1 MKLDFFRLNSFKIN
15 SVSNDVNNSS
25 RVSFKAK
32 PDVVSFS
39 PVAKEKIA
47 LIKDLVSIGYTQ
59 EEAKSLITNSFN
71 TKEFQN
77 LVNGEYYEADGEYY
91 PAHNIAIDRNLSSI
105 EALLY
110 MDNDMDSYYMQH
122 NDFGTP
128 LEYENSNV
136 ESENYDIGSCDFL
149 PIELAKT
156 MKKGFDIALSGMILK
171 GKLDEKTAAEIQKY
185 YDVSGDSYSNKAN
198 IKGAECVAEII
209 AQNLDTIKTLTSDEQ
224 NPDGSLKNGLNRSL
238 TDEEA
243 VLLAIHYPEHDNV
256 DELNN
261 YIAQNKAFNYSLHDM
276 DLNNTWKKSLS
287 DFAKKVEHPN
297 VVKLPKQKR
306 KFENLQ
312 DKLDY
317 LIFYSST
324 KDKEFYEDM
333 KALDSKKYF
342 ERLPVSTLKFDA
354 TMAFSYNREQRQAN
368 IQVLNSISEE
378 LLEKM
383 APSKEGR
390 KGKFSHISDLL
401 KTKNLAEK
409 VADLETYKVQNPQM
423 FSSLSAEAI
432 MDYLTS
438 STFYSDSK
446 ATFDYFNEVLRTG
459 EMPEEEKSTTEVIDF
474 IPKK

>member
-1 MKLDFFRLNSFKIN
+1 MKLDFSRFNNFKIN
-15 SVSNDVNNSS
+15 NVSNNDNASS
-25 RVSFKAK
+25 KLSFKAK

-59 EEAKSLITNSFN
+59 EDAKSLIANSYNTN
-71 TKEFQN
+71 EFQN
-77 LVNGEYYEADGEYY
+77 LVNGEYFELDGEYY
-91 PAHNIAIDRNLSSI
+91 PAHNINIDRNLSAI
-105 EALLY
+105 EALVY

-122 NDFGTP
+122 NDFGIP
-128 LEYENSNV
+128 LGYENSNV
-136 ESENYDIGSCDFL
+136 DSENYDIGTCEFL
-149 PIELAKT
+149 PVELAKT

-171 GKLDEKTAAEIQKY
+171 GKMDEKTAAEIQKY
-185 YDVSGDSYSNKAN
+185 YDVSGDSYAYKAN
-198 IKGAECVAEII
+198 IKGAECVAEMI
-209 AQNLDTIKTLTSDEQ
+209 AQNLETIKSLTSDEQ
-224 NPDGSLKNGLNRSL
+224 NDDGSLKNGLNRSL

-243 VLLAIHYPEHDNV
+243 VLLVVHYPQHNNV

-261 YIAQNKAFNYSLHDM
+261 YIAQKDAFNYSLHDM
-276 DLNNTWKKSLS
+276 DLNNTWNKSLS
-287 DFAKKVEHPN
+287 DFQKKVEHPN

-306 KFENLQ
+306 KFQDLQ

-317 LIFYSST
+317 LIFNSSSKNT
-324 KDKEFYEDM
+324 EFYEDM
-333 KALDSKKYF
+333 KALDSKKYY
-342 ERLPVSTLKFDA
+342 ERLPISTLKFDA
-354 TMAFSYNREQRQAN
+354 TMAFSCNREQRQAN

-390 KGKFSHISDLL
+390 KGKFSHLADLL
-401 KTKNLAEK
+401 AAKNLAEK
-409 VADLETYKVQNPQM
+409 VADLETYRLQNPQM
-423 FSSLSAEAI
+423 FSFLTKEAV